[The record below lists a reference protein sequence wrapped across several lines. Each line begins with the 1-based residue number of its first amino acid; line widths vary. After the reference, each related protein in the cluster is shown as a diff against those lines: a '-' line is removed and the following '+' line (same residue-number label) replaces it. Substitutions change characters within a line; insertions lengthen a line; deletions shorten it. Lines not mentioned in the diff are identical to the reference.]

1 VAAKPASRQHS
12 SSPEPGLPLTT
23 AEEPARRASH
33 RAQCHERP
41 KCVTDSVFAV
51 RRASLVAAVAAAL
64 LSASACSPAPV
75 CACPAPQLPFKL
87 TFTTTIKGRTASTTA
102 YERPPHFDVRSGR
115 LLVIDVVVTVP
126 KRARVSALWLGISTG
141 LIGYSQKSRR
151 PLLHPILAHP
161 RGVLTAGSHSF
172 RLNWRVPAKVRRGR
186 RVYLV
191 ANWATLQA
199 QTSSVAEYVASLVV
213 RRARRS

>member
-1 VAAKPASRQHS
+1 MRS
-12 SSPEPGLPLTT
+12 G
-23 AEEPARRASH
+23 
-33 RAQCHERP
+33 
-41 KCVTDSVFAV
+41 F
-51 RRASLVAAVAAAL
+51 
-64 LSASACSPAPV
+64 ASAPIP
-75 CACPAPQLPFKL
+75 
-87 TFTTTIKGRTASTTA
+87 TTA

-172 RLNWRVPAKVRRGR
+172 RLHWRVPAKVRRGR
-186 RVYLV
+186 RFYLV